1 MILLFSFTRD
11 ALFAESALAP
21 VLEELKDDIELSLHY
36 IGVQQVR
43 VCIGC
48 HNVRSL
54 LAIRHLVP
62 MMLVRADRSV
72 GCLCDI
78 KR

>member
-21 VLEELKDDIELSLHY
+21 VLEELKEDIELSLHY

-43 VCIGC
+43 VVCIGC

-54 LAIRHLVP
+54 LAIRHWSP
-62 MMLVRADRSV
+62 
-72 GCLCDI
+72 
-78 KR
+78 